1 MRTIVSL
8 ITAAAFALHFTL
20 GCCAHH
26 AHAAEGTVCSGH
38 ANLAD
43 HHHDSHDHD
52 GRDHDG
58 RDHESP
64 GPCDQSP
71 ADSDSECPSQHCNDG
86 HCVFMAAGKT
96 VVAKDTFTA
105 ALPLCI
111 AEPASVESISPLAAA
126 AIDFGGRI
134 ALPVRTHLF
143 NQVLLI

>member
-1 MRTIVSL
+1 MRFIVTL
-8 ITAAAFALHFTL
+8 ITAAAFTLHFTL

-38 ANLAD
+38 ANVAD
-43 HHHDSHDHD
+43 HHHDGHDH
-52 GRDHDG
+52 
-58 RDHESP
+58 ETP

-96 VVAKDTFTA
+96 VVAKAAFTA
-105 ALPLCI
+105 VLPLCI
-111 AEPASVESISPLAAA
+111 AQPASVESISPLAAA
-126 AIDFGGRI
+126 AIDSGGRI